1 MRNNWCWLL
10 LSAAAAAATAAHATP
25 PARVEI
31 AYEIARNG
39 STVAEVVHRMQHNG
53 RIYQLTETWKGR
65 GIFALRGSAKR
76 SSRGIVSPEGLKPL
90 EFLDE
95 RTGRNTARANFD
107 WEAKRL
113 TMQYRGEPRNE
124 PLPARAHDR
133 LAYLFDFAFAPPRP
147 GGEITFDLMDG
158 RGQSRHVYSVNGRE
172 RLKTPA
178 GEFDTIRVE
187 KRTADELAQ
196 IWLAAELSHLPL
208 RILVVHKDGTRYDQ
222 VATKIFTE

>member
-10 LSAAAAAATAAHATP
+10 ISAAAAAAHAAP

-31 AYEIARNG
+31 AYEISRNG
-39 STVAEVVHRMQHNG
+39 SAVAEVVHRMQHNG

-65 GIFALRGSAKR
+65 GIFVLRGSAKR
-76 SSRGIVSPEGLKPL
+76 SSRGIVSAQGLKPL

-95 RTGRNTARANFD
+95 RTGRNTARAKFD
-107 WEAKRL
+107 WEAKTL
-113 TMQYRGEPRNE
+113 TMQYHGEPRNE
-124 PLPARAHDR
+124 ALPARAHDR
-133 LAYLFDFAFAPPRP
+133 LAFLFDFAFAPPRP
-147 GGEITFDLMDG
+147 GGEITFNLMDG

-178 GEFDTIRVE
+178 GEFNTIKLER
-187 KRTADELAQ
+187 RTSGELAQ

-208 RILVVHKDGTRYDQ
+208 RILVVHDDGTRYDQ
-222 VATKIFTE
+222 VATKISTE